1 MNVTV
6 IVRIRVLVALNG
18 TLGSTMIGDAK
29 FPRRRPRN
37 GTRPRSAKRSL
48 REEQQ

>member
-18 TLGSTMIGDAK
+18 TPGSTMIGDAK

-37 GTRPRSAKRSL
+37 GN
-48 REEQQ
+48 